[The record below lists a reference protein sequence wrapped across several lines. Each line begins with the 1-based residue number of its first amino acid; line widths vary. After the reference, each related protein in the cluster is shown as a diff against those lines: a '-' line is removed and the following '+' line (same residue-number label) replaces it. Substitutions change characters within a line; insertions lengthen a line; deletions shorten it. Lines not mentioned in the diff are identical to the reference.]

1 MENLPYVVFQKRQL
15 ADIESSVEEFSR
27 VKKKARIQPK
37 LFTQDNTAHHPCSDV
52 AG

>member
-27 VKKKARIQPK
+27 VKKKRESNRNFSHKITPRIIH
-37 LFTQDNTAHHPCSDV
+37 ASM
-52 AG
+52 